1 MPERIREKVD
11 YHIPCITSY
20 DDWKTMALEMDG
32 IWRSI
37 QGEQRKPLPPTSGRT
52 GTSRPLPK
60 TPFAGVA
67 PKAEVTTGRGAPM
80 EIGQARA
87 QKLCYNCREPG
98 HFPRDCPKPPTNP
111 QQVRKVLIDLE
122 IMSKDHY
129 KLVIG
134 RREQRQKEKES
145 DRRKNL
151 DLGQWKE
158 SEIATLKAKLGGF

>member
-11 YHIPCITSY
+11 YHIPRITTY
-20 DDWKTMALEMDG
+20 EEWKTMALEMDG

-37 QGEQRKPLPPTSGRT
+37 QGERTFAAPKPTTKP
-52 GTSRPLPK
+52 GTRPLPK
-60 TPFAGVA
+60 VPFNGIA

-80 EIGQARA
+80 EIGWAQA

-98 HFPRDCPKPPTNP
+98 HFAKDCPKPPARP
-111 QQVRKVLIDLE
+111 QQVRKVLIDPE
-122 IMSKDHY
+122 TMSEDQY

-134 RREQRQKEKES
+134 RWEQRQKES
-145 DRRKNL
+145 DRLKNL

-158 SEIATLKAKLGGF
+158 SEIAALKAKLAGF